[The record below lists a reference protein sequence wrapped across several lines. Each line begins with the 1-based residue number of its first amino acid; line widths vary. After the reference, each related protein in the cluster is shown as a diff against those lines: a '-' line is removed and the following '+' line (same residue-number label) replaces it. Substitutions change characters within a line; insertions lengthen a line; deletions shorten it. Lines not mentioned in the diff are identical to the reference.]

1 VENTLKL
8 VVREVF
14 EVLYS
19 PVNAFR
25 KIIEKPDFKGVLL
38 VLVLVISSMIISQY
52 IVASKLLLENRAPEN
67 DDWTESLINQHKW
80 VSNGSPSIDDADYQM
95 GNVDG
100 NHSIASSVLTETS
113 IWLNITDVCS
123 INCSETGYN
132 ELFFWIKW
140 THEEGLSPSLGTL
153 KLFSGSE
160 DSYFESDISGL
171 LKSNGEWTNT
181 TLNVGPDQGWTS
193 SNSSDWQSITGIEFK
208 LDWSSSANLT
218 MKIDGLFFRKFV
230 PFIEVAG
237 ISGLIQLVVINLTLP
252 FIMNWILWSALLV
265 VVAKLF
271 QEDLG
276 RWSVLL
282 VIIGY
287 SYVAT
292 VVYTL
297 ANVAFL
303 ATLPPLNWYLDP
315 AITQALLNELWNPLL
330 AYQVSLYLPS
340 VGSIWI
346 AALGAVVVRLLLK
359 ATWGKALVISAVAF
373 GLNFVL
379 SPLLQLFLGF

>member
-1 VENTLKL
+1 MENALKL

-52 IVASKLLLENRAPEN
+52 IVASKLLLENRIPEN
-67 DDWTESLINQHKW
+67 DDWTESLTNQHNW
-80 VSNGSPSIDDADYQM
+80 VSNGSPLLDETDYRM
-95 GNVDG
+95 GNTDG
-100 NHSIASSVLTETS
+100 NHSISSSVLTETS
-113 IWLNITDVCS
+113 IWLKITDIDS
-123 INCSETGYN
+123 INCSEETGYN

-140 THEEGLSPSLGTL
+140 TQEGLSPSSGTL

-160 DSYFESDISGL
+160 DSYFESDITAL
-171 LKSNGEWTNT
+171 LKSNGEWTNA

-193 SNSSDWQSITGIEFK
+193 NNSSDWQSITGIEFI

-218 MKIDGLFFRKFV
+218 MKIDGLYFRKFSS
-230 PFIEVAG
+230 PFITGEF
-237 ISGLIQLVVINLTLP
+237 SGLIIPILLQVV
-252 FIMNWILWSALLV
+252 MNFAMDWILWAGILII
-265 VVAKLF
+265 VAKLF

-276 RWSVLL
+276 RWNVFF

-287 SYVAT
+287 SFIAT

-297 ANVAFL
+297 VNAVSL
-303 ATLPPLNWYLDP
+303 STLPLLNVPLDADALN
-315 AITQALLNELWNPLL
+315 ALLDVSWRPLL
-330 AYQVSLYLPS
+330 AYQLSLYIPLIGE
-340 VGSIWI
+340 VWI
-346 AALGAVVVRLLLK
+346 AALGAVVVRAMKEMTWSK
-359 ATWGKALVISAVAF
+359 AATIAAVAF
-373 GLNFVL
+373 AIRF
-379 SPLLQLFLGF
+379 LLRLFLGF

>member
-1 VENTLKL
+1 MEAALKL

-52 IVASKLLLENRAPEN
+52 VVTSKLLLENRTPEN
-67 DDWTESLINQHKW
+67 DEWTESLTNQHNW
-80 VSNGSPSIDDADYQM
+80 VSNGSPLLDDTDYQM

-100 NHSIASSVLTETS
+100 NHSITSSVLTETS
-113 IWLNITDVCS
+113 IWLKITAIGS
-123 INCSETGYN
+123 INCSEETGYN

-160 DSYFESDISGL
+160 YSYFESDITGL
-171 LKSNGEWTNT
+171 LKSNGEWTNA

-193 SNSSDWQSITGIEFK
+193 NNSPDWQSITGIEFI

-218 MKIDGLFFRKFV
+218 MKIDGLYFKKFSS
-230 PFIEVAG
+230 PLITGEF
-237 ISGLIQLVVINLTLP
+237 SGLIIPIILQVV
-252 FIMNWILWSALLV
+252 MNFAMDWILWAGILII
-265 VVAKLF
+265 VAKLF

-276 RWSVLL
+276 RWNVFF

-287 SYVAT
+287 SFIAT

-297 ANVAFL
+297 VNAVSL
-303 ATLPPLNWYLDP
+303 STLPMLNVPLDADALN
-315 AITQALLNELWNPLL
+315 ALLDVSWRPLL
-330 AYQVSLYLPS
+330 AYQLSLYIPLIGE
-340 VGSIWI
+340 VWI
-346 AALGAVVVRLLLK
+346 AALGAVAIRVMKEMTWSK
-359 ATWGKALVISAVAF
+359 AATIAAVAF
-373 GLNFVL
+373 AIRF
-379 SPLLQLFLGF
+379 LLRLFLGF

>member
-1 VENTLKL
+1 MENALKL

-113 IWLNITDVCS
+113 IWMKITDIDS

-140 THEEGLSPSLGTL
+140 THEEGVSPSLGTL

-160 DSYFESDISGL
+160 DSYFESDITGL

-193 SNSSDWQSITGIEFK
+193 NNSPDWQSITGIEFR

-218 MKIDGLFFRKFV
+218 MKIDGLFFRKFSS
-230 PFIEVAG
+230 PLITGEF
-237 ISGLIQLVVINLTLP
+237 STLLPSLLIQVVMN
-252 FIMNWILWSALLV
+252 FAMNWILWAGILIL
-265 VVAKLF
+265 VAKLF

-276 RWSVLL
+276 RWNVFF

-287 SYVAT
+287 SFIAT

-297 ANVAFL
+297 VSVVPL
-303 ATLPPLNWYLDP
+303 STLPMLNVPLDADAFN
-315 AITQALLNELWNPLL
+315 ALLDASWRPLL
-330 AYQVSLYLPS
+330 AYQLWLYIP
-340 VGSIWI
+340 VIGEVWI
-346 AALGAVVVRLLLK
+346 AALGAVVVRLLKETAWSK
-359 ATWGKALVISAVAF
+359 AATIAAVAF
-373 GLNFVL
+373 AIRF
-379 SPLLQLFLGF
+379 LLRLFLGF

>member
-1 VENTLKL
+1 MENAIKL

-52 IVASKLLLENRAPEN
+52 IVTSKLLLENRTPEN
-67 DDWTESLINQHKW
+67 DDWTESLTNQHNW
-80 VSNGSPSIDDADYQM
+80 VSNGSPLLDETDYQM

-100 NHSIASSVLTETS
+100 NHSITSSVLTETS
-113 IWLNITDVCS
+113 IWLKITDIVS
-123 INCSETGYN
+123 INCSETGYI

-140 THEEGLSPSLGTL
+140 THEEGLSPSSGTL

-160 DSYFESDISGL
+160 DSFESDITGL
-171 LKSNGEWTNT
+171 LKSNGEWTNA

-193 SNSSDWQSITGIEFK
+193 NNSPDWQSIIGIEFI

-218 MKIDGLFFRKFV
+218 MKIDGLFFRKFSS
-230 PFIEVAG
+230 PLITGEF
-237 ISGLIQLVVINLTLP
+237 SGLIIPIILQVV
-252 FIMNWILWSALLV
+252 MNFAMDWILWAGILII
-265 VVAKLF
+265 VAKLF

-276 RWSVLL
+276 RWNVFF

-287 SYVAT
+287 SFIAT

-297 ANVAFL
+297 VNVVSL
-303 ATLPPLNWYLDP
+303 STLPMLNVPLDADALN
-315 AITQALLNELWNPLL
+315 ALLDVSWRPLL
-330 AYQVSLYLPS
+330 AYQLSLYIP
-340 VGSIWI
+340 VIGEVWI
-346 AALGAVVVRLLLK
+346 AALGAVAIRVMKEMTWSK
-359 ATWGKALVISAVAF
+359 AATISAVAF
-373 GLNFVL
+373 AIRF
-379 SPLLQLFLGF
+379 LLRLFLGF

>member
-1 VENTLKL
+1 MENALKL

-67 DDWTESLINQHKW
+67 DDWTESLTNQHNW
-80 VSNGSPSIDDADYQM
+80 VSNGALSIDETDYRM
-95 GNVDG
+95 GNTDG
-100 NHSIASSVLTETS
+100 NGSITSSVLDETS
-113 IWLNITDVCS
+113 IRLKITDIGPLNIS
-123 INCSETGYN
+123 EETGYT

-153 KLFSGSE
+153 KLFSGS

-193 SNSSDWQSITGIEFK
+193 NNSPDWQSITGIEFR

-218 MKIDGLFFRKFV
+218 MKIDGLFFRKFSS
-230 PFIEVAG
+230 PIITGQFSILLP
-237 ISGLIQLVVINLTLP
+237 SLLIQVVMN
-252 FIMNWILWSALLV
+252 FAMNWILWAGILIL
-265 VVAKLF
+265 VAKLF

-276 RWSVLL
+276 RWNVFF

-287 SYVAT
+287 SFIAT

-297 ANVAFL
+297 VSVVPL
-303 ATLPPLNWYLDP
+303 STLPLLNVPLDADAFN
-315 AITQALLNELWNPLL
+315 ALLDASWRPLL
-330 AYQVSLYLPS
+330 AYQLWLYIP
-340 VGSIWI
+340 VIGEVWI
-346 AALGAVVVRLLLK
+346 AALGAVVVRLMKETAWSK
-359 ATWGKALVISAVAF
+359 AATIAAVAF
-373 GLNFVL
+373 AIRF
-379 SPLLQLFLGF
+379 LLRVFLGF

>member
-1 VENTLKL
+1 MENALKL

-52 IVASKLLLENRAPEN
+52 IVASKLLLENRTPEN

-100 NHSIASSVLTETS
+100 NHSIASSVPTETS
-113 IWLNITDVCS
+113 IWMKITDIDS

-160 DSYFESDISGL
+160 DSYFESDITGL

-193 SNSSDWQSITGIEFK
+193 NNSPDWQSITGIEFR

-218 MKIDGLFFRKFV
+218 MKIDGLFFRKFSS
-230 PFIEVAG
+230 PLITGEF
-237 ISGLIQLVVINLTLP
+237 STLLPSLLIQVVMN
-252 FIMNWILWSALLV
+252 FAMNWILWAGILIL
-265 VVAKLF
+265 VAKLF

-276 RWSVLL
+276 RWNVFF

-287 SYVAT
+287 SFIAT

-297 ANVAFL
+297 VSVVPL
-303 ATLPPLNWYLDP
+303 STLPLLNVPLDADAFN
-315 AITQALLNELWNPLL
+315 ALLDASWRPLL
-330 AYQVSLYLPS
+330 AYQLWLYIP
-340 VGSIWI
+340 VIGEVWI
-346 AALGAVVVRLLLK
+346 AALGAVVVRVLK
-359 ATWGKALVISAVAF
+359 ETAWSKAATIAAVAF
-373 GLNFVL
+373 AIRF
-379 SPLLQLFLGF
+379 LLRLFLGF